1 MAHQRTLRRDCS
13 AVPVEDFNSRQFPRQ
28 ITYELE
34 LFRGDNRWKDLYKP
48 PILVQM
54 ERTLFVGVSVRYLT
68 SALLIHMLVLIA
80 IGAEPAPQTPAARRP
95 KLGVALA
102 GGAAIG
108 LAHVGVLQWFEENRI
123 PIDFIAGTSMGGLV
137 GGLHATGHSA
147 AEIHEFV
154 QNVDWNLALSPGSQY
169 AEQSFRR
176 KEDSAKFPTALEIG
190 MKHGKIGLPS
200 GLSSGQGVSLI
211 INRITARYGHMKS
224 FDDLPTPFRCVASDL
239 NTGKGVV
246 FEKGSLFTALRATM
260 SLPVLFP
267 PLRIDGMVLVD
278 GAISNNLP
286 VNIVKAMGAD
296 VTIAVALD
304 TPLNPDDLRS
314 LLGIASRS
322 VSYMITASERPQI
335 ASADLVLM
343 PMLTGMAAADYGKFE
358 EFRKIGYAAAE
369 QKATML
375 RRYQVSEAEYR
386 AYVQAR
392 TAKRRP
398 DEIHPQDIQFS
409 GDVAPK
415 LQASLKASMMPVGGE
430 ALTQQKLETQ
440 MLKLTGYG
448 RFQTASYE
456 YLRDEG
462 KEVVK
467 VHVNEYPS
475 GPPFLRPTIFIDG
488 LSGDGIRV
496 GIGTRLTFIDLGGP
510 ASELRA
516 DFSIGTY
523 STANMEY
530 YYRIVGGKWFIAPRL
545 EFRRDQVPV
554 YDIHG
559 DHVTSYDHRK
569 YSGAA
574 DLGYSFGRFKE
585 IRLGYEIGH
594 LSTTLV
600 SGDQGTTGK
609 AGLTRI
615 KGQFG
620 VARGLY
626 RYDTR
631 DNPRVAL
638 RGTYIET
645 AGYWYNH
652 YPGVR
657 RDFAVY
663 EGALAH
669 AISISPRYSVA
680 LNLEGG
686 TTVKEIS
693 LSNLFGL
700 GGFGQM
706 SALGRSQMF
715 GNNFYTGNAFLRRAL
730 SVGGVSVLGKV
741 YGAIGYEAGRAWYAG
756 GTATPR
762 HDGLIGLLGNTPMG
776 VLFIGGAVGDQGDKK
791 FLFRLGRRF

>member
-1 MAHQRTLRRDCS
+1 MRNIT
-13 AVPVEDFNSRQFPRQ
+13 AV
-28 ITYELE
+28 L
-34 LFRGDNRWKDLYKP
+34 
-48 PILVQM
+48 LVPM
-54 ERTLFVGVSVRYLT
+54 LVSV
-68 SALLIHMLVLIA
+68 A
-80 IGAEPAPQTPAARRP
+80 IGAELAPQSPPPKRP

-108 LAHVGVLQWFEENRI
+108 LAHIGVLQWLEENRI

-147 AEIHEFV
+147 AEINEFV
-154 QNVDWNLALSPGSQY
+154 KKVDWTLALSPGSQY
-169 AEQSFRR
+169 AEQAFRR
-176 KEDSAKFPTALEIG
+176 KEDAAKFPTALQVG
-190 MKHGKIGLPS
+190 LKNGKLGLPS

-211 INRITARYGHMKS
+211 INRITARYGNMKS

-286 VNIVKAMGAD
+286 VNIVKSMGAD

-304 TPLNPDDLRS
+304 IPLDPNDLRS

-335 ASADLVLM
+335 ASADLVIM
-343 PMLTGMAAADYGKFE
+343 PMLTGMAATDYGKFE

-375 RRYQVSEAEYR
+375 RRYQVSETEYR

-398 DEIHPQDIQFS
+398 DEIHPQDILFS

-415 LQASLKASMMPVGGE
+415 LQESLKASIMPVGGE
-430 ALTQQKLETQ
+430 ALNQQKLETQ

-456 YLRDEG
+456 YLREEG
-462 KEVVK
+462 REIVK
-467 VHVNEYPS
+467 VQVNEHPF
-475 GPPFLRPTIFIDG
+475 GPPFLRPTFLIDG
-488 LSGDGIRV
+488 LSGDGIRL
-496 GIGTRLTFIDLGGP
+496 GIGARLTFLDLGGP

-523 STANMEY
+523 TTASMEY
-530 YYRIVGGKWFIAPRL
+530 YYRISGGKWFIAPRG
-545 EFRRDQVPV
+545 EFRRNQVPI

-559 DHVTSYDHRK
+559 DHVSGYSNDK

-574 DLGYSFGRFKE
+574 DLGHSFGRFRE
-585 IRLGYEIGH
+585 LRMGYEIGH
-594 LSTTLV
+594 LSTTLIT
-600 SGDQGTTGK
+600 GDPMATGK
-609 AGLTRI
+609 TGLTRLS
-615 KGQFG
+615 GQFG

-626 RYDTR
+626 RSDTR
-631 DNPRVAL
+631 DNPLVPL
-638 RGTYIET
+638 RGTYVEA
-645 AGYWYNH
+645 AGYWYDR

-657 RDFAVY
+657 RDFAAY
-663 EGALAH
+663 EGASTQAF
-669 AISISPRYSVA
+669 SINPHYSVA
-680 LNLEGG
+680 INLAGG

-693 LSNLFGL
+693 LNNLFGL

-706 SALGRSQMF
+706 SALGRSQMI
-715 GNNFYTGNAFLRRAL
+715 GNNYYTGNVILRRAL
-730 SVGGVSVLGKV
+730 SAGGVSVLGKL
-741 YGAIGYEAGRAWYAG
+741 YGAIGYEMGRAWYTG

-776 VLFIGGAVGDQGDKK
+776 VFFIGGAVGDQGERKV
-791 FLFRLGRRF
+791 LFRLGRRF